1 MNPLSIRPRASAFV
15 ATFASALLLLHSALP
30 LAAHD
35 PGLSTAHVRTM
46 NERVEVTLVFA
57 VKDAAELANALYA
70 TDDGSVTW
78 TPAATAAALARY
90 ATNSVEAVIDDQP
103 VVARQPTGTFD
114 DAGNVTIH
122 FTLAGVPQ
130 RTLRLRS
137 TWLTYLPLG
146 HRQFLTAQRTDGSPW
161 VEQLLSAKEDAVAL
175 KVESSPAASLN
186 ASSKNTASSVS
197 CLDFLGLGVKHILI
211 GYDHLL
217 FLFSLLIVSR
227 SLMATL
233 KVITAFTVAHSITL
247 ALATFD
253 AVRIPSS
260 IVEPLIA
267 ASIVFVALENLVRR
281 EIPPSR
287 MWLVFGFGLIHG
299 LGFAS
304 VLRELG
310 VGAHGGSVVLPLVSF
325 NLGVELGQLLV
336 ALPLVPLLAWASRRP
351 VFERR
356 CVPACSALAALA
368 GGFWLV
374 DRLLGAV

>member
-1 MNPLSIRPRASAFV
+1 MNSFSIRQPVSAFV
-15 ATFASALLLLHSALP
+15 VTFASVLLLLTSALR

-35 PGLSTAHVRTM
+35 PGLSTAHMRTM
-46 NERVEVTLVFA
+46 KERIEVTLVFA

-70 TDDGSVTW
+70 TDEASVTW
-78 TPAATAAALARY
+78 TPAATAAALARC
-90 ATNSVEAVIDDQP
+90 ATNSVETVIDDQP
-103 VVARQPTGTFD
+103 VVAIQPAGTFD
-114 DAGNVTIH
+114 DAGNITIR

-130 RTLRLRS
+130 HTLRLRS

-146 HRQFLTAQRTDGSPW
+146 HRQFLTAQRADGSPW
-161 VEQLLSAKEDAVAL
+161 VEQLLSTKEDAVML
-175 KVESSPAASLN
+175 KVEPSPVASLDK
-186 ASSKNTASSVS
+186 SSKNAADVVS
-197 CLDFLGLGVKHILI
+197 FFDFLGLGVKHILT

-227 SLMATL
+227 SMVATL
-233 KVITAFTVAHSITL
+233 KVVTGFTVAHSITL

-253 AVRIPSS
+253 VVRIPGS

-267 ASIVFVALENLVRR
+267 ASIVFVALENLLRR
-281 EIPPSR
+281 EIPASR
-287 MWLVFGFGLIHG
+287 LWLVLGFGLVHG

-304 VLRELG
+304 VLHELG
-310 VGAHGGSVVLPLVSF
+310 VGTNGGGVVLPLVSF

-336 ALPLVPLLAWASRRP
+336 ALPLVPLLAWASRRS

-356 CVPACSALAALA
+356 WVPACSVMAALA

-374 DRLLGAV
+374 ERLLGAA